1 MPRTPHFLFSGGG
14 VSDVHKSDVPQID
27 QVTGSVRSGV
37 RPNQSDHITSLPY
50 RRGRLVQRVLSCE
63 LPAPAKWDDVGWRKH
78 TSSTHPLGK
87 EYKLKPRVRLTQVY
101 QPHDAGPKDLNVTGG
116 Y

>member
-50 RRGRLVQRVLSCE
+50 RPLQQLFYLSFSRLLVLIYLLPLWKLTAGFGRLQL
-63 LPAPAKWDDVGWRKH
+63 
-78 TSSTHPLGK
+78 
-87 EYKLKPRVRLTQVY
+87 
-101 QPHDAGPKDLNVTGG
+101 
-116 Y
+116 